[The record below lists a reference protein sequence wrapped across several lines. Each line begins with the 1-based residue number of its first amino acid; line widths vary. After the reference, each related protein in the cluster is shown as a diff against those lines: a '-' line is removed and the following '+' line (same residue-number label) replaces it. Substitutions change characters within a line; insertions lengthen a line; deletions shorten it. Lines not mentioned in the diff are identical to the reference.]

1 MVIGVPS
8 GITEVERRA
17 VENAARE
24 AGAWQTI
31 IIDEPMAAAIGA
43 GLPVAEAVGNMIVDI
58 GGGTTEVAVISLG
71 GMCTQSSL
79 RVAGEAMDEAI
90 AAYIRREYDLFI
102 GESTAEDIKVRIGS
116 AFPLKDEMSLE
127 IKGKNM
133 ISGLPKSIVISSHE
147 IREAIAEPVSTIVEV
162 VKEALDN
169 TPPELAADVMNRGI
183 CLAGG
188 GALLR
193 GLDQLLSAETDIP
206 VFIAD
211 DPITC
216 VALGTAR
223 YLDQLDNG
231 AIPQ

>member
-1 MVIGVPS
+1 
-8 GITEVERRA
+8 
-17 VENAARE
+17 
-24 AGAWQTI
+24 
-31 IIDEPMAAAIGA
+31 
-43 GLPVAEAVGNMIVDI
+43 L
-58 GGGTTEVAVISLG
+58 
-71 GMCTQSSL
+71 
-79 RVAGEAMDEAI
+79 
-90 AAYIRREYDLFI
+90 YI
-102 GESTAEDIKVRIGS
+102 GESTAEDIKIRIGS
-116 AFPLKDEMSLE
+116 AFPLTEEMSLE

-133 ISGLPKSIVISSHE
+133 LTGLPKSVTITSNEV
-147 IREAIAEPVSTIVEV
+147 REAIAEPISTIVEV

-206 VFIAD
+206 VFVAD

-223 YLDQLDNG
+223 YLDQLDS
-231 AIPQ
+231 APVPH